1 MIKMNKIALAAA
13 VALSSVSGAAMAKQ
27 KVCVFDL
34 LGAQGDAFSMMK
46 DYALFAAK
54 SGVQLELAP
63 YTSESVA
70 LADLKAGQCDAALM
84 TGLRGRDLNLFTG
97 SLDSIGAI
105 PSYTILQKVYATLT
119 SPAVAGLM
127 SKNGYE
133 VAGMA
138 PGGAAYLFVNDR
150 QINTVAKL
158 SGKKI
163 ASFDYDKSQAK
174 MIQKVGAQPVS
185 ADITNFGAKFNNGSV
200 DIIAAPAVAYKP
212 LELFKGLGT
221 KGAIVRFPI
230 VQLSFQVFIKKD
242 KFPADFGQKSRE
254 YWATQFDR
262 AMSIVKK
269 SEKDVPAAAWMDLPE
284 ADKDKY
290 VVLMRDSR
298 ISLTN
303 DGLYDKTMMKV
314 LKKSRCAVNAGD
326 AECAQNLE

>member
-1 MIKMNKIALAAA
+1 MNKLNQLATVAATVALMAASGTAAA
-13 VALSSVSGAAMAKQ
+13 K

-34 LGAQGDAFSMMK
+34 LGAQGDAFGMMK
-46 DYALFAAK
+46 DFALVSAK
-54 SGVQLELAP
+54 LGAPLELSP

-70 LADLKAGQCDAALM
+70 LAELKAGQCDAALM

-97 SLDSIGAI
+97 SMDSIGAI
-105 PSYTILQKVYATLT
+105 PTYAVLQKAYATLA

-127 SKNGYE
+127 TNNGYE

-138 PGGAAYLFVNDR
+138 PAGAAYLFVNDR
-150 QINTVAKL
+150 QINSVAKL

-200 DIIAAPAVAYKP
+200 DIIAAPAAAYKP
-212 LELFKGLGT
+212 LELFKGIGT
-221 KGAIVRFPI
+221 KGAIVHFPI
-230 VQLSFQVFIKKD
+230 AQLSFQLFIKKD
-242 KFPADFGQKSRE
+242 KFPADYGQKARE
-254 YWATQFDR
+254 YWAGQYDR
-262 AMSIVKK
+262 AMNIVKK
-269 SEKDVPAAAWMDLPE
+269 AEKDVPGAAWMELPA

-298 ISLTN
+298 IALTSE
-303 DGLYDKTMMKV
+303 GIYDKKMMKL
-314 LKKSRCAVNAGD
+314 LKKTRCAIDAGD